1 MGLQREA
8 LIDVAMGYAPADKVI
23 VNGRVVNVHT
33 GTVKAEG
40 IAVKGER
47 IAAVGD
53 VGYAVDDRTEVID
66 AEGRFLVPG
75 LIDPH
80 CHQWHTYANSTVFA
94 ACRLLHGS
102 TTIVDGFYGHAIVNG
117 MRASRFF
124 LDELLAT
131 PVKPLFVTPTMCYTQ
146 NRGIGFPASP
156 NAPSIE
162 DLRESLAWP
171 ETKGIEEISP
181 ELMLYQN
188 QRDRALLSLMEEAL
202 DMGKV
207 IQGHSAGM
215 TDEKITNAWVASG
228 IMHNHE
234 IVNASET
241 RRQAELGIWI
251 VIREGSACKDIEAC
265 LPVITEEGYHARAYQ
280 LCTDVITPDWM
291 LERGQMDNAIRVAV
305 QNGLDPMTAIQ
316 MSTIQ
321 PAEFYRVNHDMGMI
335 AAGRY
340 ADIVFVDTLEGF
352 EIERVMANG
361 KVWVEGGK
369 LVEPLANPDYPDWL
383 YGTMNIDRVLAPE
396 DFRIK
401 APAGAGDSVK
411 VRCINTRDGSLET
424 PGSVETLKVVDG
436 YVQANPEK
444 GINKICMIDRI
455 MGTGEVGV
463 AFVKGF
469 GIREGC
475 IGTTAN
481 VFNQNIVLVGAS
493 DEDMAAAANET
504 IAMDGGFIAL
514 REGRV
519 EASLPTP
526 LNGLA
531 SDLPFDALFE
541 RQYKLIAAW
550 RDMGCTLETPQ
561 MNLEFVSLVT
571 IPYYRISTKG
581 LAYMTQDRF
590 ELAELFV
597 DEAA

>member
-1 MGLQREA
+1 MGLEREA
-8 LIDVAMGYAPADKVI
+8 LIDVAMGYEPADKVI
-23 VNGRVVNVHT
+23 KNCKIVNSHT
-33 GTVKAEG
+33 GTIHSPTDNVA
-40 IAVKGER
+40 IKGER

-53 VGYAVDDRTEVID
+53 MDYTIDDDTEVID
-66 AEGRFLVPG
+66 ADGRYLVPG

-117 MRASRFF
+117 LRASRFF
-124 LDELLAT
+124 LDELLRT
-131 PVKPLFVTPTMCYTQ
+131 PVKPIFVVPTMCYTQ

-156 NAPSIE
+156 NAPSI
-162 DLRESLAWP
+162 DQLMDSLTWP

-181 ELMLYQN
+181 ELMLYRN
-188 QRDRALLSLMEEAL
+188 QRDADLLNLMEECL
-202 DMGKV
+202 KQGKV

-215 TDEKITNAWVASG
+215 TDDKITNAWVASG

-234 IVNASET
+234 VVNAAET

-265 LPVITEEGYHARAYQ
+265 LPVITKEGYDARAFQ

-305 QNGLDPMTAIQ
+305 KNGLDPMTAIQ

-335 AAGRY
+335 APGRY
-340 ADIVFVDTLEGF
+340 ADIVFVENLEEF
-352 EIERVMANG
+352 EISQVMANG
-361 KVWVEGGK
+361 KIWVKDGE
-369 LVEPLANPDYPDWL
+369 LVEPLINPDYPDWL
-383 YGTMNIDRVLAPE
+383 YGTMNIDRVLVPE
-396 DFRIK
+396 DFQIR
-401 APAGAGDSVK
+401 APKGAGDSVK
-411 VRCINTRDGSLET
+411 VQVINTRDGSLET

-436 YVQANPEK
+436 LVQGDPAN

-455 MGTGEVGV
+455 MGTGEIGL

-469 GIREGC
+469 GIQAGC

-504 IAMDGGFIAL
+504 IKMDGGFIAL
-514 REGRV
+514 RNGEIM
-519 EASLPTP
+519 ASLPTP

-531 SDLPFDALFE
+531 SDLPFKELFDAQF
-541 RQYKLIAAW
+541 KLIAAW
-550 RDMGCTLETPQ
+550 RDMGCELETPQ

-597 DEAA
+597 Q

>member
-1 MGLQREA
+1 MGLEREA
-8 LIDVAMGYAPADKVI
+8 LIDVAMGYEPADKVI
-23 VNGRVVNVHT
+23 KNCKIVNSHT
-33 GTVKAEG
+33 GTIHSPTDNVA
-40 IAVKGER
+40 IKGER

-53 VGYAVDDRTEVID
+53 MDYTIDDDTEVID
-66 AEGRFLVPG
+66 AGGRYLVPG

-117 MRASRFF
+117 LRASRFF
-124 LDELLAT
+124 LDELLRT
-131 PVKPLFVTPTMCYTQ
+131 PVKPIFVVPTMCYTQ

-156 NAPSIE
+156 NAPSI
-162 DLRESLAWP
+162 DQLMDSLTWP

-181 ELMLYQN
+181 ELMLYRN
-188 QRDRALLSLMEEAL
+188 QRDADLLNLMEECL
-202 DMGKV
+202 KQGKV

-215 TDEKITNAWVASG
+215 TDDKITNAWVASG

-234 IVNASET
+234 VVNAAET

-265 LPVITEEGYHARAYQ
+265 LPVITKEGYDARAFQ

-305 QNGLDPMTAIQ
+305 KNGLDPMTAIQ

-335 AAGRY
+335 APGRY
-340 ADIVFVDTLEGF
+340 ADIVFVENLEEF
-352 EIERVMANG
+352 EISQVMANG
-361 KVWVEGGK
+361 KIWVKDGE
-369 LVEPLANPDYPDWL
+369 LVEPLINPDYPDWL

-396 DFRIK
+396 DFQIR
-401 APAGAGDSVK
+401 APKGAGDRVK
-411 VRCINTRDGSLET
+411 VQVINTRDGSLET

-436 YVQANPEK
+436 LVQGDPAN

-455 MGTGEVGV
+455 MGTGEIGL

-469 GIREGC
+469 GIQAGC

-504 IAMDGGFIAL
+504 IKMDGGFVAL
-514 REGRV
+514 RNGEIM
-519 EASLPTP
+519 ASLPTP

-531 SDLPFDALFE
+531 SDLPFKELFDAQF
-541 RQYKLIAAW
+541 KLIAAW
-550 RDMGCTLETPQ
+550 RDMGCELETPQ

-597 DEAA
+597 Q

>member
-1 MGLQREA
+1 MGLEREA
-8 LIDVAMGYAPADKVI
+8 LIDVAMGYEPAEKVI
-23 VNGRVVNVHT
+23 KNCRIVNSHT
-33 GTVKAEG
+33 GTIHSPTDNVA
-40 IAVKGER
+40 IKGER

-53 VGYAVDDRTEVID
+53 MDYTIDDDTEVID
-66 AEGRFLVPG
+66 AGGRYLVPG

-117 MRASRFF
+117 LRASRFF
-124 LDELLAT
+124 LDELLRT
-131 PVKPLFVTPTMCYTQ
+131 PVKPIFVVPTMCYTQ

-156 NAPSIE
+156 NAPSI
-162 DLRESLAWP
+162 DQLMDSLTWP

-181 ELMLYQN
+181 ELMLYRN
-188 QRDRALLSLMEEAL
+188 QRDADLLNLMEECL
-202 DMGKV
+202 KQGKV

-215 TDEKITNAWVASG
+215 TDDKITNAWVASG

-234 IVNASET
+234 VVNAAET

-265 LPVITEEGYHARAYQ
+265 LPVITKEGYDARAFQ

-305 QNGLDPMTAIQ
+305 KNGLDPMTAIQ

-335 AAGRY
+335 APGRY
-340 ADIVFVDTLEGF
+340 ADIVFVENLEEF
-352 EIERVMANG
+352 EISQVMANG
-361 KVWVEGGK
+361 KIWVKDGE
-369 LVEPLANPDYPDWL
+369 LVEPLINPDYPDWL

-396 DFRIK
+396 DFQIR
-401 APAGAGDSVK
+401 APKGAGDSVK
-411 VRCINTRDGSLET
+411 VQVIYTRDGSLET

-436 YVQANPEK
+436 LVQGDPAN

-455 MGTGEVGV
+455 MGTGEIGV
-463 AFVKGF
+463 AVGKGF
-469 GIREGC
+469 GIQEGC

-504 IAMDGGFIAL
+504 IKMDGGFIAL
-514 REGRV
+514 RNGEIM
-519 EASLPTP
+519 ASLPTP

-531 SDLPFDALFE
+531 SDLPFKELFDAQF
-541 RQYKLIAAW
+541 KLIAAW
-550 RDMGCTLETPQ
+550 RDMGCELETPQ

-597 DEAA
+597 Q

>member
-1 MGLQREA
+1 MNLEREA
-8 LIDVAMGYAPADKVI
+8 LIDVAMGFEPADTVI
-23 VNGRVVNVHT
+23 TNGTVVNTHT
-33 GTVKAEG
+33 GTLKAEG
-40 IAVKGER
+40 VAIKGER

-53 VGYAVDDRTEVID
+53 VAYTIDDGTQVID
-66 AEGRFLVPG
+66 AGGRFLVPG

-80 CHQWHTYANSTVFA
+80 CHQWHTYANSTVFG

-102 TTIVDGFYGHAIVNG
+102 TAIVDGFYGHAIVNG
-117 MRASRFF
+117 IRASRFF
-124 LDELLAT
+124 LDELLRT
-131 PVKPLFVTPTMCYTQ
+131 PVKPIFVTPTMCYTQ

-162 DLRESLAWP
+162 DLFDTLDWP

-181 ELMLYQN
+181 ELMLHRN
-188 QRDRALLSLMEEAL
+188 LRDRDLLNLMEECL
-202 DMGKV
+202 RRGKV

-215 TDEKITNAWVASG
+215 SDDKIANAWIASG

-234 IVNASET
+234 IVNADET
-241 RRQAELGIWI
+241 RRQAELGIAV

-265 LPVITEEGYHARAYQ
+265 LPVITQENYHARAFQ

-305 QNGLDPMTAIQ
+305 ANGMDPMTAIQ

-335 AAGRY
+335 GPGKY

-352 EIERVMANG
+352 EIDRVMANG
-361 KVWVEGGK
+361 RIWVEGGA
-369 LVEPLANPDYPDWL
+369 LTGPIENPDYPAWL
-383 YGTMNIDRVLAPE
+383 YGTMNIDRVLTPE
-396 DFRIK
+396 DFHVK
-401 APAGAGDSVK
+401 APDGAGETVK
-411 VRCINTRDGSLET
+411 VQTITTRDGSLET
-424 PGSVETLKVVDG
+424 PGSVEVLPVADG
-436 YVQANPEK
+436 LVQADPAN

-481 VFNQNIVLVGAS
+481 VFNQNIVLVGAT

-504 IAMDGGFIAL
+504 IKMDGGFIAL
-514 REGRV
+514 RNGHV

-531 SDLPFDALFE
+531 SDLPFDELFA
-541 RQYKLIAAW
+541 RQSSLISTW
-550 RDMGCTLETPQ
+550 RDMGCELETPQ

-581 LAYMTQDRF
+581 LCYMTQDRF

-597 DEAA
+597 P

>member
-1 MGLQREA
+1 MGLEREA
-8 LIDVAMGYAPADKVI
+8 LIDVAMGYEPADKVI
-23 VNGRVVNVHT
+23 KNCKIVNSHT
-33 GTVKAEG
+33 GTIHSPTDNVA
-40 IAVKGER
+40 IKGER

-53 VGYAVDDRTEVID
+53 MDYTIDDDTEVID
-66 AEGRFLVPG
+66 AGGRYLVPG

-117 MRASRFF
+117 LRASRFF
-124 LDELLAT
+124 LDELLRT
-131 PVKPLFVTPTMCYTQ
+131 PVKPIFVVPTMCYTQ

-156 NAPSIE
+156 NAPSI
-162 DLRESLAWP
+162 DQLMDSLTWP

-181 ELMLYQN
+181 ELMLYRN
-188 QRDRALLSLMEEAL
+188 QRDADLLNLMEECL
-202 DMGKV
+202 KQGKV

-215 TDEKITNAWVASG
+215 TDDKITNAWVASG

-234 IVNASET
+234 VVNAAET

-265 LPVITEEGYHARAYQ
+265 LPVITEEGYDSRAFQ

-305 QNGLDPMTAIQ
+305 KNGLDPMTAIQ

-335 AAGRY
+335 APGRY
-340 ADIVFVDTLEGF
+340 AYIVFVENLEEF
-352 EIERVMANG
+352 EISQVMANG
-361 KVWVEGGK
+361 KIWVKDGE
-369 LVEPLANPDYPDWL
+369 LVEPLINPDYPDWL

-396 DFRIK
+396 DFQIR
-401 APAGAGDSVK
+401 APKGAGDSVK
-411 VRCINTRDGSLET
+411 VQVINTRDGSLET

-436 YVQANPEK
+436 LVQGDPAN

-455 MGTGEVGV
+455 MGTGEIGL

-469 GIREGC
+469 GIQEGC

-504 IAMDGGFIAL
+504 IKMDGGFIAL
-514 REGRV
+514 RNGEIM
-519 EASLPTP
+519 ASLPTP

-531 SDLPFDALFE
+531 SDLPFKELFDAQF
-541 RQYKLIAAW
+541 KLIAAW
-550 RDMGCTLETPQ
+550 RDMGCELETPQ

-597 DEAA
+597 Q